1 MTAIE
6 ASDLDAMA
14 PVMAGDRSAR
24 ARLALLLLTGL
35 LAVTCLVSIMTGPV
49 PLPVATVLDAI
60 FTPETADHRDLAIVW
75 SVRLPRTILAVLV
88 GAALAFAGALMQG
101 LFRNPLA
108 DPGLV
113 GVSAGAT
120 FAAITAIVLGEVLF
134 GAAALIYLLPVG
146 AFFGGLVAT
155 IALYLIA
162 TRRGRTSVAT
172 MLLGGIA
179 IAALMMAAS
188 GVLIFLSNDQQLR
201 ELTFWSLGSLGGA
214 SWPKII
220 AITPFILVAL
230 LAGAGLAGG
239 FNALALGEAEARHLG
254 IPVQALKRFAIVSV
268 ALLTGMA
275 VAVSGS
281 IGFIGIVVP
290 HLLRL
295 AIGPDHRYLLPA
307 SILFGAVL
315 LVAADMVS
323 RTIVA
328 PAELPIGIVTAMLG
342 APFFLWILL
351 RNRNLIDL

>member
-1 MTAIE
+1 MPI
-6 ASDLDAMA
+6 
-14 PVMAGDRSAR
+14 AGDRSAR
-24 ARLALLLLTGL
+24 ARLALILFALLLVAMG
-35 LAVTCLVSIMTGPV
+35 LVSIMTGPV
-49 PLPVATVLDAI
+49 PLSVKTVLDAI
-60 FTPETADHRDLAIVW
+60 FAPDTVNLRDLAIVW
-75 SVRLPRTILAVLV
+75 SVRLPRTLLAILV
-88 GAALAFAGALMQG
+88 GGALAFSGALMQG

-108 DPGLV
+108 DPGLI

-120 FAAITAIVLGEVLF
+120 FAAITAIVLGETLL
-134 GAAALIYLLPVG
+134 GAAAIIYVLPVG
-146 AFFGGLVAT
+146 AFLGGLIAT
-155 IALYLIA
+155 ITLYLIA

-188 GVLIFLSNDQQLR
+188 GILIFMSNDQQLR

-214 SWPKII
+214 SWQKII
-220 AITPFILVAL
+220 AILPFIAL
-230 LAGAGLAGG
+230 GLTLALGFSGG

-254 IPVQALKRFAIVSV
+254 IPVQLLKRVAIIAV
-268 ALLTGMA
+268 ALLTGTA

-281 IGFIGIVVP
+281 IGFIGIIVP

-295 AIGPDHRYLLPA
+295 AIGPDHRYLLPV

-315 LVAADMVS
+315 LTAADMVA

-328 PAELPIGIVTAMLG
+328 PAELPIGIVTAILG

>member
-1 MTAIE
+1 VTTVATE
-6 ASDLDAMA
+6 APPRHL
-14 PVMAGDRSAR
+14 AGDRSAR
-24 ARLALLLLTGL
+24 ARLALVLLGAL
-35 LAVTCLVSIMTGPV
+35 LVATAVVSVMTGPV
-49 PLPVATVLDAI
+49 PLSVATVLDAI
-60 FTPETADHRDLAIVW
+60 FAPQTTDLRDNAIVW

-88 GAALAFAGALMQG
+88 GGALAFAGAMMQG

-108 DPGLV
+108 DPGII

-120 FAAITAIVLGEVLF
+120 FAAIFAIVLGEALF
-134 GAAALIYLLPVG
+134 GAAALIYILPIG
-146 AFFGGLVAT
+146 AFFGGLIAT
-155 IALYLIA
+155 IVLYLIA

-188 GVLIFLSNDQQLR
+188 GVLIFMSNDQQLR

-220 AITPFILVAL
+220 VTAPFIIFAL
-230 LAGAGLAGG
+230 LLGGSVAGG

-254 IPVQALKRFAIVSV
+254 IPVQVLKRIAIISVS
-268 ALLTGMA
+268 LLTGTA

-307 SILFGAVL
+307 SILLGAVL
-315 LVAADMVS
+315 LLGADMVS

>member
-1 MTAIE
+1 MTTVATE
-6 ASDLDAMA
+6 APPTHL
-14 PVMAGDRSAR
+14 AGDRSAR
-24 ARLALLLLTGL
+24 ARLALAL
-35 LAVTCLVSIMTGPV
+35 LAVLLIATAVVSIMTGPV
-49 PLPVATVLDAI
+49 PLSVATVLDAI
-60 FTPETADHRDLAIVW
+60 FTPEKTDLRDNAIVW

-88 GAALAFAGALMQG
+88 GGALAFAGAMMQG

-108 DPGLV
+108 DPGII

-120 FAAITAIVLGEVLF
+120 FAAIFAIVLGEALF
-134 GAAALIYLLPVG
+134 GAAALIYVLPIG
-146 AFFGGLVAT
+146 AFFGGLIAT
-155 IALYLIA
+155 IVLYLIA

-188 GVLIFLSNDQQLR
+188 GVLIFMSNDQQLR

-220 AITPFILVAL
+220 VTAPFIIFAL
-230 LAGAGLAGG
+230 LLGGSVAGG

-254 IPVQALKRFAIVSV
+254 IPVQVLKRIAIISVS
-268 ALLTGMA
+268 LLTGTA

-295 AIGPDHRYLLPA
+295 GIGPDHRYLLPA
-307 SILFGAVL
+307 SILLGAVL
-315 LVAADMVS
+315 LLGADMVS

>member
-1 MTAIE
+1 MPME
-6 ASDLDAMA
+6 
-14 PVMAGDRSAR
+14 GDRSAR
-24 ARLALLLLTGL
+24 AKLALILFALLLV
-35 LAVTCLVSIMTGPV
+35 VTSLVSVMTGPV
-49 PLPVATVLDAI
+49 PLTVATVLDAI
-60 FTPETADHRDLAIVW
+60 FAPETAEQRDLAIVW
-75 SVRLPRTILAVLV
+75 SVRLPRTVLAILV
-88 GAALAFAGALMQG
+88 GGALAFSGALMQG

-108 DPGLV
+108 DPGLI

-120 FAAITAIVLGEVLF
+120 FAAIAAIVLGEALL
-134 GAAALIYLLPVG
+134 GAAAIIYVLPIG
-146 AFFGGLVAT
+146 AFLGGLIAT
-155 IALYLIA
+155 ITLYLIA

-188 GVLIFLSNDQQLR
+188 GILIFMSNDQQLR

-214 SWPKII
+214 SWQKII
-220 AITPFILVAL
+220 AVLPFIAL
-230 LAGAGLAGG
+230 GLALAGGFAGG
-239 FNALALGEAEARHLG
+239 FNALALGEAEARYLG
-254 IPVQALKRFAIVSV
+254 IPVQLLKRIAIVAV
-268 ALLTGMA
+268 ALLTGTA

-307 SILFGAVL
+307 SVLFGAVL
-315 LVAADMVS
+315 LTCADMVS

-328 PAELPIGIVTAMLG
+328 PAELPIGIVTALLG

-351 RNRNLIDL
+351 RNRNLVDL

>member
-1 MTAIE
+1 
-6 ASDLDAMA
+6 
-14 PVMAGDRSAR
+14 
-24 ARLALLLLTGL
+24 
-35 LAVTCLVSIMTGPV
+35 
-49 PLPVATVLDAI
+49 
-60 FTPETADHRDLAIVW
+60 
-75 SVRLPRTILAVLV
+75 
-88 GAALAFAGALMQG
+88 MQG

-108 DPGLV
+108 DPGLI

-120 FAAITAIVLGEVLF
+120 FAAITAIVLGEALV
-134 GAAALIYLLPVG
+134 GAAALIYLLPIG
-146 AFFGGLVAT
+146 AFLGGLIAT
-155 IALYLIA
+155 ITLYLIA

-188 GVLIFLSNDQQLR
+188 GVLIFMSNDQQLR

-220 AITPFILVAL
+220 AIIPFIALGLVLAL
-230 LAGAGLAGG
+230 GFAGG

-254 IPVQALKRFAIVSV
+254 IPVQRLKRIAIVAV
-268 ALLTGMA
+268 ALLTGTA

-281 IGFIGIVVP
+281 IGFIGIIVP

-295 AIGPDHRYLLPA
+295 AIGPDHRFLLPV
-307 SILFGAVL
+307 SVLFGAVL
-315 LVAADMVS
+315 LTAADMVS

-328 PAELPIGIVTAMLG
+328 PAELPIGIVTALLG

>member
-1 MTAIE
+1 
-6 ASDLDAMA
+6 MA
-14 PVMAGDRSAR
+14 MAGDRSGR
-24 ARLALLLLTGL
+24 AKLAIVLFAMLLIATS
-35 LAVTCLVSIMTGPV
+35 LVSIMTGPV
-49 PLPVATVLDAI
+49 PLSVATVLDTI
-60 FTPETADHRDLAIVW
+60 FAPDTADLRDLAIVW
-75 SVRLPRTILAVLV
+75 SVRLPRTVLAILV
-88 GAALAFAGALMQG
+88 GGALAFSGALMQG

-108 DPGLV
+108 DPGLI

-120 FAAITAIVLGEVLF
+120 FAAITAIVLGETLF
-134 GAAALIYLLPVG
+134 GAAALIYLLPIG
-146 AFFGGLVAT
+146 AFLGGLVAT
-155 IALYLIA
+155 ITLYLIA

-179 IAALMMAAS
+179 IAAMMMAAS
-188 GVLIFLSNDQQLR
+188 GILIFMSNDQQLR

-214 SWPKII
+214 SWPKIV
-220 AITPFILVAL
+220 AILPFIAAGLV
-230 LAGAGLAGG
+230 LAGGFAGG

-254 IPVQALKRFAIVSV
+254 IPVQILKRIAIVAV
-268 ALLTGMA
+268 ALLTGTA

-281 IGFIGIVVP
+281 IGFIGIIVP

-315 LVAADMVS
+315 LTAADMAS

-328 PAELPIGIVTAMLG
+328 PAELPIGIVTALLG

-351 RNRNLIDL
+351 RNRNLVDL

>member
-1 MTAIE
+1 MTT
-6 ASDLDAMA
+6 LDTEMTPPAH
-14 PVMAGDRSAR
+14 MAGDRSLKGK
-24 ARLALLLLTGL
+24 LAFILFAILLVIAS
-35 LAVTCLVSIMTGPV
+35 LASIMTGPV
-49 PLPVATVLDAI
+49 PLSVSTVVDAI
-60 FTPETADHRDLAIVW
+60 FSPATADIRDLAIVW
-75 SVRLPRTILAVLV
+75 SVRLPRTVLAILV
-88 GAALAFAGALMQG
+88 GGALAFSGALMQG

-108 DPGLV
+108 DPGLI

-120 FAAITAIVLGEVLF
+120 FAAITTIVLGETFF

-146 AFFGGLVAT
+146 AFLGGLIAT
-155 IALYLIA
+155 ITLYLIA
-162 TRRGRTSVAT
+162 TQRGRTSVAT

-188 GVLIFLSNDQQLR
+188 GILIFMSNDQQLR

-220 AITPFILVAL
+220 AIIPFIAIGLILAL
-230 LAGAGLAGG
+230 GFAGG
-239 FNALALGEAEARHLG
+239 FNALALGESEARHLG
-254 IPVQALKRFAIVSV
+254 IPVQLLKRVAIVAV
-268 ALLTGMA
+268 ALLTGTA

-281 IGFIGIVVP
+281 IGFIGIIVP

-295 AIGPDHRYLLPA
+295 AIGPDHRYLLPV

-315 LVAADMVS
+315 LTAADMVS

-328 PAELPIGIVTAMLG
+328 PAELPIGIVTALLG

-351 RNRNLIDL
+351 RNRNLVDL

>member
-1 MTAIE
+1 MTAFE
-6 ASDLDAMA
+6 SDAIGPA
-14 PVMAGDRSAR
+14 AGMAGDRSQR
-24 ARLALLLLTGL
+24 AKLAIILFGLLLV
-35 LAVTCLVSIMTGPV
+35 ATCLVSVMTGPV
-49 PLPVATVLDAI
+49 PLSVATVLNAI
-60 FTPETADHRDLAIVW
+60 FTPETADLRDLAIVW
-75 SVRLPRTILAVLV
+75 SVRLPRTVLAILV
-88 GAALAFAGALMQG
+88 GGALAFSGALMQG

-108 DPGLV
+108 DPGLI

-120 FAAITAIVLGEVLF
+120 FAAISAIVLGEALF
-134 GAAALIYLLPVG
+134 GAAAMIYLLPVG
-146 AFFGGLVAT
+146 AFIGGLIAT

-188 GVLIFLSNDQQLR
+188 GILIFMSNDQQLR

-220 AITPFILVAL
+220 AVAPFILAAL
-230 LAGAGLAGG
+230 LVGSSFAGG
-239 FNALALGEAEARHLG
+239 FNALALGESEARHLG
-254 IPVQALKRFAIVSV
+254 IPVQILKRVAIISV
-268 ALLTGMA
+268 ALLTGTA

-315 LVAADMVS
+315 LLGADMVS

>member
-1 MTAIE
+1 MPI
-6 ASDLDAMA
+6 
-14 PVMAGDRSAR
+14 AGDRSAR
-24 ARLALLLLTGL
+24 ARLALILFVLLLVAMG
-35 LAVTCLVSIMTGPV
+35 LVSIMTGPV
-49 PLPVATVLDAI
+49 PLSVKTVLDAI
-60 FTPETADHRDLAIVW
+60 FAPDTVNLRDLAIVW
-75 SVRLPRTILAVLV
+75 SVRLPRTLLAILV
-88 GAALAFAGALMQG
+88 GGALAFSGALMQG

-108 DPGLV
+108 DPGLI

-120 FAAITAIVLGEVLF
+120 FTAITAIVLGEALL
-134 GAAALIYLLPVG
+134 GAAAIIYVLPVG
-146 AFFGGLVAT
+146 AFLGGLIAT
-155 IALYLIA
+155 ITLYLIA

-188 GVLIFLSNDQQLR
+188 GILIFMSNDQQLR

-214 SWPKII
+214 SWQKII
-220 AITPFILVAL
+220 AILPFIAL
-230 LAGAGLAGG
+230 GLTLALGFSGG

-254 IPVQALKRFAIVSV
+254 IPVQLLKRVAIIAV
-268 ALLTGMA
+268 ALLTGTA

-281 IGFIGIVVP
+281 IGFIGIIVP

-295 AIGPDHRYLLPA
+295 AIGPDHRYLLPV

-315 LVAADMVS
+315 LTAADMVA

-328 PAELPIGIVTAMLG
+328 PAELPIGIVTAILG

>member
-1 MTAIE
+1 MPI
-6 ASDLDAMA
+6 
-14 PVMAGDRSAR
+14 AGDRSAR
-24 ARLALLLLTGL
+24 ARLALILFVLLLVAMG
-35 LAVTCLVSIMTGPV
+35 LVSIMTGPV
-49 PLPVATVLDAI
+49 PLSVKTVLDAI
-60 FTPETADHRDLAIVW
+60 FAPDSVNLRDLAIVW
-75 SVRLPRTILAVLV
+75 SVRLPRTLLAILV
-88 GAALAFAGALMQG
+88 GGALAFSGALMQG

-108 DPGLV
+108 DPGLI

-120 FAAITAIVLGEVLF
+120 FAAITAIVLGETLL
-134 GAAALIYLLPVG
+134 GAAAIIYVLPVG
-146 AFFGGLVAT
+146 AFLGGLIAT
-155 IALYLIA
+155 ITLYLIA

-188 GVLIFLSNDQQLR
+188 GILIFMSNDQQLR

-214 SWPKII
+214 SWQKII
-220 AITPFILVAL
+220 AILPFIAL
-230 LAGAGLAGG
+230 GLTLALGFSGG

-254 IPVQALKRFAIVSV
+254 IPVQLLKRVAIIAV
-268 ALLTGMA
+268 ALLTGTA

-281 IGFIGIVVP
+281 IGFIGIIVP

-295 AIGPDHRYLLPA
+295 AIGPDHRYLLPV

-315 LVAADMVS
+315 LTAADMVA

-328 PAELPIGIVTAMLG
+328 PAELPIGIVTAILG

>member
-1 MTAIE
+1 MTPPIR
-6 ASDLDAMA
+6 
-14 PVMAGDRSAR
+14 MAGDRSAR
-24 ARLALLLLTGL
+24 AKLALILLALLLT
-35 LAVTCLVSIMTGPV
+35 AACLVSVMTGPV
-49 PLPVATVLDAI
+49 PLSVATVTDAI
-60 FTPETADHRDLAIVW
+60 FAPETSDLRDLAIVW
-75 SVRLPRTILAVLV
+75 SVRLPRTVLAVLV
-88 GAALAFAGALMQG
+88 GGALAFSGALMQG

-108 DPGLV
+108 DPGLI

-120 FAAITAIVLGEVLF
+120 FAAITAIVLGEALL
-134 GAAALIYLLPVG
+134 GAGALIYLLPIG
-146 AFFGGLVAT
+146 AFIGGLIAT
-155 IALYLIA
+155 ITLYLIA

-188 GVLIFLSNDQQLR
+188 GVLIFMSNDQQLR

-220 AITPFILVAL
+220 AVIPFIAMGLILAL
-230 LAGAGLAGG
+230 GFAGG

-254 IPVQALKRFAIVSV
+254 IKVQLLKRIAIVAV
-268 ALLTGMA
+268 ALLTGTA

-295 AIGPDHRYLLPA
+295 SIGPDYRYLLPA

-315 LVAADMVS
+315 LTGADMVS

-328 PAELPIGIVTAMLG
+328 PAELPIGIVTAFLG

-351 RNRNLIDL
+351 RNRNLVDL

>member
-1 MTAIE
+1 ME
-6 ASDLDAMA
+6 SDAA
-14 PVMAGDRSAR
+14 PPARLAGDRSAR
-24 ARLALLLLTGL
+24 AKLALIL
-35 LAVTCLVSIMTGPV
+35 LAVLLAATALVSIMTGPV
-49 PLPVATVLDAI
+49 PLGIATVLDAI
-60 FTPETADHRDLAIVW
+60 FAPETADLRDQAIVW
-75 SVRLPRTILAVLV
+75 SVRLPRTILAILV
-88 GAALAFAGALMQG
+88 GGALAFAGAMMQG

-108 DPGLV
+108 DPGII

-120 FAAITAIVLGEVLF
+120 FAAIAAIVLGEALL
-134 GAAALIYLLPVG
+134 GAAALIYVLPVG
-146 AFFGGLVAT
+146 AFLGGLLAT
-155 IALYLIA
+155 ITLYLIA

-179 IAALMMAAS
+179 IAAMMMAAS
-188 GVLIFLSNDQQLR
+188 GVLIFMSNDQQLR

-214 SWPKII
+214 SWPKIF
-220 AITPFILVAL
+220 ATTPFILFAL
-230 LAGAGLAGG
+230 LVGGSVASG

-254 IPVQALKRFAIVSV
+254 IPVQLLKRIAIVSV
-268 ALLTGMA
+268 ALLTGTA

-307 SILFGAVL
+307 SIFLGAVL
-315 LVAADMVS
+315 LTGADMVS

-351 RNRNLIDL
+351 RNRNLVDL

>member
-1 MTAIE
+1 VTTLDTEMTAP
-6 ASDLDAMA
+6 AH
-14 PVMAGDRSAR
+14 MAGDRSTR
-24 ARLALLLLTGL
+24 GKLALILFAILLVIAS
-35 LAVTCLVSIMTGPV
+35 LASIMTGPV
-49 PLPVATVLDAI
+49 PLSVATVVDAI
-60 FTPETADHRDLAIVW
+60 FSPASTDIRDLAIVW
-75 SVRLPRTILAVLV
+75 SVRLPRTVLAILV
-88 GAALAFAGALMQG
+88 GGALAFSGALMQG

-108 DPGLV
+108 DPGLI

-120 FAAITAIVLGEVLF
+120 FAAITAIVLGETYF
-134 GAAALIYLLPVG
+134 GAAALIYVLPVG
-146 AFFGGLVAT
+146 AFLGGLIAT
-155 IALYLIA
+155 ITLYLIA

-179 IAALMMAAS
+179 LAALMMAAS
-188 GVLIFLSNDQQLR
+188 GILIFMSNDQQLR

-220 AITPFILVAL
+220 AIIPFIAIGLILAL
-230 LAGAGLAGG
+230 GFASG
-239 FNALALGEAEARHLG
+239 FNALALGESEARHLG
-254 IPVQALKRFAIVSV
+254 IPVQLLKRIAIVAV
-268 ALLTGMA
+268 ALLTGTA

-295 AIGPDHRYLLPA
+295 AIGPDHRYLLPV

-315 LVAADMVS
+315 LTAADMVS

-328 PAELPIGIVTAMLG
+328 PAELPIGIVTALLG

-351 RNRNLIDL
+351 RNRNLLDL

>member
-1 MTAIE
+1 ME
-6 ASDLDAMA
+6 SDAA
-14 PVMAGDRSAR
+14 PPARLAGDRSAR
-24 ARLALLLLTGL
+24 AKLALIL
-35 LAVTCLVSIMTGPV
+35 LAVLLAATALVSIMTGPV
-49 PLPVATVLDAI
+49 PLSIATVLDAI
-60 FTPETADHRDLAIVW
+60 FAPENADLRDQAIVW
-75 SVRLPRTILAVLV
+75 SVRLPRTILAILV
-88 GAALAFAGALMQG
+88 GGALAFAGAMMQG

-108 DPGLV
+108 DPGII

-120 FAAITAIVLGEVLF
+120 FAAIAAIVLGEALL
-134 GAAALIYLLPVG
+134 GAAALIYVLPIG
-146 AFFGGLVAT
+146 AFVGGLLAT
-155 IALYLIA
+155 ITLYLIA

-179 IAALMMAAS
+179 IAAMMMAAS
-188 GVLIFLSNDQQLR
+188 GVLIFKSNDQQLR

-214 SWPKII
+214 SWPKIF
-220 AITPFILVAL
+220 ATTPFILFAL
-230 LAGAGLAGG
+230 LVGGSVASG

-254 IPVQALKRFAIVSV
+254 IPVQVLKRIAIISV
-268 ALLTGMA
+268 ALLTGTA

-307 SILFGAVL
+307 SIFLGAVL
-315 LVAADMVS
+315 LTGADMVS

-351 RNRNLIDL
+351 RNRNLVDL

>member
-1 MTAIE
+1 MPI
-6 ASDLDAMA
+6 
-14 PVMAGDRSAR
+14 AGDRSAR
-24 ARLALLLLTGL
+24 ARLALILFVLLLVAMG
-35 LAVTCLVSIMTGPV
+35 LVSIMTGPV
-49 PLPVATVLDAI
+49 PLSVKTVLDAI
-60 FTPETADHRDLAIVW
+60 FAPDSVNLRDLAIVW
-75 SVRLPRTILAVLV
+75 SVRLPRTLLAILV
-88 GAALAFAGALMQG
+88 GGALAFSGALMQG

-108 DPGLV
+108 DPGLI

-120 FAAITAIVLGEVLF
+120 FAAITAIVLGETLL
-134 GAAALIYLLPVG
+134 GAAAIIYVLPVG
-146 AFFGGLVAT
+146 AFLGGLIAT
-155 IALYLIA
+155 ITLYLIA

-188 GVLIFLSNDQQLR
+188 GILIFMSNDQQLR

-214 SWPKII
+214 SWQKII
-220 AITPFILVAL
+220 AILPFIAL
-230 LAGAGLAGG
+230 GLTLALGFSGG

-254 IPVQALKRFAIVSV
+254 IPVQLLKRVAIIAV
-268 ALLTGMA
+268 ALLTGTA

-281 IGFIGIVVP
+281 IGFIGIIVP

-295 AIGPDHRYLLPA
+295 AIGPDHRYLLPV

-315 LVAADMVS
+315 LTAADMVA

-328 PAELPIGIVTAMLG
+328 PAELPIGIVTAILG

-351 RNRNLIDL
+351 RNRNLVDL

>member
-1 MTAIE
+1 
-6 ASDLDAMA
+6 
-14 PVMAGDRSAR
+14 MAGDRSAKGK
-24 ARLALLLLTGL
+24 LALILFAILLVIAC
-35 LAVTCLVSIMTGPV
+35 LASIMTGPV
-49 PLPVATVLDAI
+49 PLSVSTVVDAI
-60 FTPETADHRDLAIVW
+60 FSPATADIRDLAIVW
-75 SVRLPRTILAVLV
+75 SVRLPRTTLAILV
-88 GAALAFAGALMQG
+88 GGALAFSGALMQG

-108 DPGLV
+108 DPGLI

-120 FAAITAIVLGEVLF
+120 FAAITAIVLGETFF
-134 GAAALIYLLPVG
+134 GAAALIYLLPIG
-146 AFFGGLVAT
+146 AFLGGLIAT
-155 IALYLIA
+155 ITLYLIA

-188 GVLIFLSNDQQLR
+188 GILIFMSNDQQLR
-201 ELTFWSLGSLGGA
+201 ELSFGSLGSLGGA

-220 AITPFILVAL
+220 AIIPFIAIGLILAL
-230 LAGAGLAGG
+230 GFAGD

-254 IPVQALKRFAIVSV
+254 IPVQLLKRIAIVAV
-268 ALLTGMA
+268 ALLTGTA

-281 IGFIGIVVP
+281 IGFIGIIVP

-295 AIGPDHRYLLPA
+295 AIEPDHRYLLPV

-315 LVAADMVS
+315 LTAADMVS

-328 PAELPIGIVTAMLG
+328 PAELPIGIVTALLG

-351 RNRNLIDL
+351 RYRNLVDL

>member
-1 MTAIE
+1 MTVIE
-6 ASDLDAMA
+6 ASGSDTIEPL
-14 PVMAGDRSAR
+14 AGDRAGR
-24 ARLALLLLTGL
+24 GRLALVVFAVLLVAT
-35 LAVTCLVSIMTGPV
+35 ALVSVMTGPV
-49 PLPVATVLDAI
+49 PLSVRTVLDAI
-60 FTPETADHRDLAIVW
+60 FSPASVDLRDLAIVW
-75 SVRLPRTILAVLV
+75 SVRLPRTVLAILV
-88 GAALAFAGALMQG
+88 GGALAFSGALMQG

-108 DPGLV
+108 DPGLI

-120 FAAITAIVLGEVLF
+120 FAAITAIVLGEALF
-134 GAAALIYLLPVG
+134 GAAALLYVLPVG
-146 AFFGGLVAT
+146 AFLGGLIAT
-155 IALYLIA
+155 ITLYLIA

-188 GVLIFLSNDQQLR
+188 GILIFMSNDQQLR

-214 SWPKII
+214 SWPKIV
-220 AITPFILVAL
+220 AIIPFIILGL
-230 LAGAGLAGG
+230 GLAGGFAGG

-254 IPVQALKRFAIVSV
+254 IPVQLLKRIAIVAV
-268 ALLTGMA
+268 ALLTGTA

-281 IGFIGIVVP
+281 IGFIGIIVP

-295 AIGPDHRYLLPA
+295 AIGPDHRYLLPV
-307 SILFGAVL
+307 SVLFGAVL
-315 LVAADMVS
+315 LTGADMVS

-328 PAELPIGIVTAMLG
+328 PAELPIGIVTALLG

>member
-1 MTAIE
+1 MPME
-6 ASDLDAMA
+6 
-14 PVMAGDRSAR
+14 GDRSAR
-24 ARLALLLLTGL
+24 ARLALIMFALLLV
-35 LAVTCLVSIMTGPV
+35 VTSLVSVMTGPV
-49 PLPVATVLDAI
+49 PLTVATVLDAI
-60 FTPETADHRDLAIVW
+60 FAPETVDLRDLAIVW
-75 SVRLPRTILAVLV
+75 SVRLPRTVLAILV
-88 GAALAFAGALMQG
+88 GGALAFSGALMQG

-108 DPGLV
+108 DPGLI

-120 FAAITAIVLGEVLF
+120 FAAIAAIVLGEALL
-134 GAAALIYLLPVG
+134 GAAAIIYVLPIG
-146 AFFGGLVAT
+146 AFLGGLIAT
-155 IALYLIA
+155 ITLYLIA

-188 GVLIFLSNDQQLR
+188 GILIFMSNDQQLR

-214 SWPKII
+214 SWQKII
-220 AITPFILVAL
+220 AVLPFIAL
-230 LAGAGLAGG
+230 GLMLAGGFAGG
-239 FNALALGEAEARHLG
+239 FNALALGEAEARYLG
-254 IPVQALKRFAIVSV
+254 IPVQLLKRIAIIAV
-268 ALLTGMA
+268 ALLTGTA

-307 SILFGAVL
+307 SVLFGAVL
-315 LVAADMVS
+315 LTCADMVS

-328 PAELPIGIVTAMLG
+328 PAELPIGIVTALLG

-351 RNRNLIDL
+351 RNRNLVDL

>member
-1 MTAIE
+1 VTTVATE
-6 ASDLDAMA
+6 APPTRL
-14 PVMAGDRSAR
+14 AGDRSAR
-24 ARLALLLLTGL
+24 ARLALVLLGLLLVAT
-35 LAVTCLVSIMTGPV
+35 AVVSVMTGPV
-49 PLPVATVLDAI
+49 PLSVATVLDAI
-60 FTPETADHRDLAIVW
+60 FAPETTDLRDNAIVW

-88 GAALAFAGALMQG
+88 GGALAFAGAMMQG

-108 DPGLV
+108 DPGII

-120 FAAITAIVLGEVLF
+120 FAAIFAIVLGEALF
-134 GAAALIYLLPVG
+134 GAAALIYILPIG
-146 AFFGGLVAT
+146 AFFGGLIAT
-155 IALYLIA
+155 IVLYLIA

-188 GVLIFLSNDQQLR
+188 GVLIFMSNDQQLR

-220 AITPFILVAL
+220 AIIPFIAIGLILAL
-230 LAGAGLAGG
+230 GFAGG
-239 FNALALGEAEARHLG
+239 FNALALGESEARHLG
-254 IPVQALKRFAIVSV
+254 IPVQLLKRIAIVAV
-268 ALLTGMA
+268 ALLTGTA

-295 AIGPDHRYLLPA
+295 AIGPDHRYLLPV

-315 LVAADMVS
+315 LTAADMVS

-328 PAELPIGIVTAMLG
+328 PAELPIGIVTALLG

-351 RNRNLIDL
+351 RNRNLVDL